1 MQIRTTGHEP
11 AQLATT
17 HVGYAPAAGAPV

>member
-17 HVGYAPAAGAPV
+17 HMSATLQLPEHR